1 MAPASSA
8 TARGQTASC
17 RCRCGLQACRSRLPL
32 TRWTHTTFRAN
43 VPPRSVSRACYPQ
56 RSRRRLMHSRTA
68 ALFALICVTA
78 LVMGCEVDQPL
89 APVTGTAPLASAA
102 AGQKVPTDLALTASP
117 GEIAL
122 AWRDNSPNETPFQAL
137 RSTTGQTGAFTKVA
151 TTAANGTT
159 YIEPGLDP
167 KQQYSYKIQAVAQK
181 RILGVSNTACAIPQP
196 LQPIAASNVDA
207 QPTSTADIQITWT
220 DNSWNEGGFR
230 VERAA
235 SDAV

>member
-1 MAPASSA
+1 MAPASAA

-17 RCRCGLQACRSRLPL
+17 RYGLQACRSRLPL

-102 AGQKVPTDLALTASP
+102 AGQKGPTDLALTASP
-117 GEIAL
+117 AEIAL
-122 AWRDNSPNETPFQAL
+122 ACRGHPANETAFQ
-137 RSTTGQTGAFTKVA
+137 
-151 TTAANGTT
+151 
-159 YIEPGLDP
+159 
-167 KQQYSYKIQAVAQK
+167 
-181 RILGVSNTACAIPQP
+181 
-196 LQPIAASNVDA
+196 
-207 QPTSTADIQITWT
+207 
-220 DNSWNEGGFR
+220 
-230 VERAA
+230 
-235 SDAV
+235 